1 MDKKQQ
7 LLAHCNG
14 DAAAEQYISQF
25 EKELEARGE
34 KDSNR
39 AVMVHAQLVRKDQ
52 LGRMKAIGMIP
63 SFFVAHTYY
72 WGDIHIKNFGAQ
84 RGSQIS
90 PVKDALEDGMKFTF
104 HQDTPVVPPDMMRTV
119 SCAVNRVSRTG
130 QVIGENSENS
140 GA

>member
-1 MDKKQQ
+1 MQSLWIKSSSFS
-7 LLAHCNG
+7 HSCNG

-63 SFFVAHTYY
+63 SFLWRILTT
-72 WGDIHIKNFGAQ
+72 GGISISKILER
-84 RGSQIS
+84 RGE
-90 PVKDALEDGMKFTF
+90 ARF
-104 HQDTPVVPPDMMRTV
+104 HR
-119 SCAVNRVSRTG
+119 
-130 QVIGENSENS
+130 
-140 GA
+140 

>member
-1 MDKKQQ
+1 MTTPYEGDDTYCGYPIHSDEKLREYIAVALDKKQQ

-63 SFFVAHTYY
+63 SFLWRILTT
-72 WGDIHIKNFGAQ
+72 GGISISKFGAQ
-84 RGSQIS
+84 RGSQI
-90 PVKDALEDGMKFTF
+90 
-104 HQDTPVVPPDMMRTV
+104 HR
-119 SCAVNRVSRTG
+119 
-130 QVIGENSENS
+130 
-140 GA
+140 